1 MHILRMA
8 FLAPAIADF
17 VLASLT
23 AYRMIGVVDDSV
35 VPRGQFAG
43 VAFCWGVLLLVG
55 MAKPVERAWILLP
68 TAMVIGCIA
77 AGYFLGF
84 LTGTVSLARM
94 TPVLVLC
101 GTLIWLCWA
110 GMKHASRGRA

>member
-1 MHILRMA
+1 MA

-17 VLASLT
+17 VLAGLT

-43 VAFCWGVLLLVG
+43 VAFCWGVLLLAG

-77 AGYFLGF
+77 AAFLIGF
-84 LTGTVSLARM
+84 IAGTVEIARM
-94 TPVLVLC
+94 TLVVVLC
-101 GTLIWLCWA
+101 GTMIWLCWA